1 MSEPRSRRRTD
12 RTTIGQADMP
22 RKAQGPARPPALAA
36 RLTELRRKSKRSA
49 ACVARAAGISRQHL
63 WRIETGLVPNP
74 SPDILARIAKAYG
87 VDLAQLLGRTP
98 PRGREGTL
106 LRLVEAAAALSDEE
120 WRILDDLANRI
131 SAPQIS
137 APAARAA

>member
-1 MSEPRSRRRTD
+1 M
-12 RTTIGQADMP
+12 A
-22 RKAQGPARPPALAA
+22 RKAQGPARPLALAA
-36 RLTELRRKSKRSA
+36 RLAELRRKSKRSA
-49 ACVARAAGISRQHL
+49 AYVARAAGISRQHL

-98 PRGREGTL
+98 PPGREGTL

-120 WRILDDLANRI
+120 WRILDDLANRVSAPSI
-131 SAPQIS
+131 SAP
-137 APAARAA
+137 PASRAA